1 MNTRRHHLAAVA
13 LLVTALPGLSG
24 CLPAVVAAG
33 AGGGYAVHDRR
44 SLGAQIDDQTLAF
57 RIEGNINEDTEIK
70 EHGHINVTS
79 YNGRILI
86 TGEAPTARARARAAE
101 TAQADPNVRGV
112 FNELQ
117 VAAPSSLLA
126 RSNDLLL
133 EGKAK
138 ASLFSIEL
146 ADFDP
151 TRIKITVEQG
161 IVYLM
166 GIVTGQEAD
175 AATDVIRRVSGV
187 EKVVKIFEYIR

>member
-1 MNTRRHHLAAVA
+1 MNARRRRLAGVA
-13 LLVTALPGLSG
+13 LIVAALPGLSG
-24 CLPAVVAAG
+24 CLPAVVVAG

-44 SLGAQIDDQTLAF
+44 SIGSQIDDQTLAF
-57 RIEGNINEDTEIK
+57 RIEGAIHEDAEIK
-70 EHGHINVTS
+70 ESGHVNVTS

-86 TGEAPTARARARAAE
+86 TGEAPTERARARAAG

-117 VAAPSSLLA
+117 VAAPSSLLS

-161 IVYLM
+161 VVYLM
-166 GIVTGQEAD
+166 GIVTGEEAD